1 MQLDVDVYMVSLVE
15 YVTPL
20 VNDSPF
26 THSYVG
32 TSDKQNVSP

>member
-1 MQLDVDVYMVSLVE
+1 MQLDVRVYMVSLVE

-32 TSDKQNVSP
+32 TSDEQNVSP